1 MDKENKCEERQVQ
14 KRQNRM
20 KENKSPNRISW
31 EEERKNIIKG
41 KEEVEHVP
49 FQVAACSVG
58 ENKRKDD
65 GRN

>member
-1 MDKENKCEERQVQ
+1 MDKESKCEGRQVQ

-20 KENKSPNRISW
+20 KENKNPNRKSW
-31 EEERKNIIKG
+31 GEERRNIIKK
-41 KEEVEHVP
+41 KEGVEHVP
-49 FQVAACSVG
+49 FQVAACCVG